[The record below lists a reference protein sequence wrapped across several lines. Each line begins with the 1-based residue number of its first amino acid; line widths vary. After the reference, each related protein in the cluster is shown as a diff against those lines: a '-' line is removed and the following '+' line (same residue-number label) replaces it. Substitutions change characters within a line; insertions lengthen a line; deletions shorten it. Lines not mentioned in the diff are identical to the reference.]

1 MRDEMNKGQR
11 IAILLRHPQR
21 LTDACHCGQTLLECG
36 AAVSF
41 FCLCREFDPAVQWDI
56 QSLLATRVPCF
67 TDNSDLAARYDL
79 AHLSLRSL
87 VRRIESSDWV
97 IPI

>member
-1 MRDEMNKGQR
+1 MKKVQK
-11 IAILLRHPQR
+11 IAILLRHPHR
-21 LTDACHCGQTLLECG
+21 LSDACCCGQTLLECG

-41 FCLCREFDPAVQWDI
+41 FCLCREFDPAVHWDI
-56 QSLLATRVPCF
+56 RPLLATRVPCF

-79 AHLSLRSL
+79 ACLSLRSL
-87 VRRIESSDWV
+87 VHRIESSDWV